1 MSAQGQLKRDF
12 IKVKNFARQAAEKAN
27 GGLSNYRA
35 TSDMYDNTKLAPC
48 EWKGTS
54 FNAEKEER
62 YVCVVMGGKPARIVK
77 PTIKTVVAVTVRQS
91 PWDIRVIS
99 NERNSN
105 VVQQSEA
112 DFPRNDIYACNMAL
126 VSIRGDLR
134 SFKNRQDNKIKKNT
148 IEAFSNK
155 LHQIQVTL
163 QQLRRAKD
171 HQQIKEL
178 RLELGWSL
186 AQTEAWLDR
195 LTTKPRK
202 DDFWNEGSWTANEP
216 VFMTI
221 STDIRFVF
229 ERLKPIKL

>member
-1 MSAQGQLKRDF
+1 MKKIFSAIFLLALPLSAQGQLKRDF

-99 NERNSN
+99 NERTRMLSN
-105 VVQQSEA
+105 NWKLISLGM
-112 DFPRNDIYACNMAL
+112 IYML
-126 VSIRGDLR
+126 VIWHL
-134 SFKNRQDNKIKKNT
+134 
-148 IEAFSNK
+148 
-155 LHQIQVTL
+155 
-163 QQLRRAKD
+163 
-171 HQQIKEL
+171 
-178 RLELGWSL
+178 
-186 AQTEAWLDR
+186 
-195 LTTKPRK
+195 
-202 DDFWNEGSWTANEP
+202 
-216 VFMTI
+216 
-221 STDIRFVF
+221 
-229 ERLKPIKL
+229 